1 MSHGSR
7 ALAECSASEILT
19 IAPPPLRWQVADVD
33 KVEAAEGRSSCSRV
47 CPAISAKCLDG
58 GRIYN
63 MNAHNLDL

>member
-7 ALAECSASEILT
+7 ALCSASKILT
-19 IAPPPLRWQVADVD
+19 IDPSALRWQVSGVD

-47 CPAISAKCLDG
+47 CPAISAGCLDG